1 MAPDM
6 TAQDRPDF
14 VPVAE
19 AARVLGISTATVKRR
34 IAAGTLE
41 AEQLARPQGIEY
53 RVRLGPD
60 VPPPLSDVPGPFSE
74 RSPLEPVPLT
84 AALGVTSHELSS
96 AITAAVAPLA
106 ARLIV
111 QDATIAEQVAAIR
124 ELERENGRLAAEM
137 AALRTARETSH
148 VSVPPEPVPDPFP
161 VPNPPSPNVGPRG
174 RASRW
179 RRWWLALAGAVVG

>member
-6 TAQDRPDF
+6 TAQDRSDF

-19 AARVLGISTATVKRR
+19 AARSLGISTATVKRR

-53 RVRLGPD
+53 RVRLGRD

-74 RSPLEPVPLT
+74 RSPSEPPPLT
-84 AALGVTSHELSS
+84 PPLGVTSHELSA

-124 ELERENGRLAAEM
+124 ELERENGRLGAE
-137 AALRTARETSH
+137 ADALRTARETSH
-148 VSVPPEPVPDPFP
+148 VSAPPEPAP
-161 VPNPPSPNVGPRG
+161 VPNPPTPNAAPR
-174 RASRW
+174 RW
-179 RRWWLALAGAVVG
+179 RRWWLAIAGWGLVR